1 MEKITDNYIRA
12 EFLIELPLHIH
23 QYAYQTG
30 KSTETALHTLVSRI
44 ENVLKYKEFALCAFL
59 DIKGQAF
66 DNTSYT
72 AINEAL
78 QARNVNGTTAYWIQ
92 AMLTSRVISASL
104 GDT

>member
-44 ENVLKYKEFALCAFL
+44 ENALKYKEFALCAFL
-59 DIKGQAF
+59 DIQGQAF

-78 QARNVNGTTAYWIQ
+78 QARNVNGITAYWIQ